1 MADKQNTSG
10 PFYLRMG
17 AMSRTFQECWWFN
30 KTPCQDPGIQLSS
43 RQFCELAPTKSCIL
57 YLGKVKRQLEQGR
70 VNIETLPV

>member
-1 MADKQNTSG
+1 MTDKQNTFG

-17 AMSRTFQECWWFN
+17 AMSRPFQEGWWFN
-30 KTPCQDPGIQLSS
+30 KTPCQDPGVQFSS
-43 RQFCELAPTKSCIL
+43 HQSCELATTKSCIL